1 MQCSVWVQTRQSMIQ
16 YPQTGCHQTFRL
28 TQEESQTWWQK
39 ANRTRDGHGCNIFIP
54 KLGQDTSPCAAQGNK
69 ERYVLKPPQVVRVGS
84 KKVAHGEPV
93 AFAIWGMKML
103 LWDTVGYNGIQ
114 AAIFHVAVFENGVYQ
129 YTINYGYVN
138 SGEMMINHQ
147 F

>member
-84 KKVAHGEPV
+84 KKAAHGG
-93 AFAIWGMKML
+93 WS
-103 LWDTVGYNGIQ
+103 Y
-114 AAIFHVAVFENGVYQ
+114 ENRVE
-129 YTINYGYVN
+129 NKH
-138 SGEMMINHQ
+138 MMDVHPPSMVKS
-147 F
+147 